1 MQCEVVELKDKGVI
15 VKSGHISGI
24 IPKMHLADIPLKMPE
39 KRFIP
44 GKKVKCRVSIIILCP
59 YKISLKINKVS
70 KTSLKKKK
78 DKLPSLIP
86 HSTFVFF

>member
-1 MQCEVVELKDKGVI
+1 MELKDKGVI

>member
-1 MQCEVVELKDKGVI
+1 MELKDKGVI

-59 YKISLKINKVS
+59 YKISRKIKLVKHLKRKSIK
-70 KTSLKKKK
+70 
-78 DKLPSLIP
+78 
-86 HSTFVFF
+86 FVH